1 MQDENPQ
8 NAGLDDVAGLLREQ
22 LSFCHDATRSLFKTL
37 SNEQTREAQDETL
50 KAMTR
55 LVQATASAASAL
67 NRVTGTQIHQTI
79 TIAHL
84 REEGAPLEN
93 TKTNSGGPA

>member
-1 MQDENPQ
+1 MQDETPPKTD
-8 NAGLDDVAGLLREQ
+8 LDDVAGLLREQ
-22 LSFCHDATRSLFKTL
+22 LAFCHNATRALYNTFCC
-37 SNEQTREAQDETL
+37 EQKREAQDETL

-79 TIAHL
+79 TIAHM
-84 REEGAPLEN
+84 RGEGAPLEN
-93 TKTNSGGPA
+93 AKTNSGSPA